1 MFKLKKKQT
10 ISNPAVVPSVK
21 YYEENVMIL
30 GNSYNVL
37 AMDLLGP
44 SLQDLFDHSHR
55 VFSRKTISMLAIQM
69 INALEFVHYHNIV
82 HRLT

>member
-1 MFKLKKKQT
+1 M
-10 ISNPAVVPSVK
+10 VPSVK
-21 YYEENVMIL
+21 YYEENVRIE

-44 SLQDLFDHSHR
+44 SLQDLFDHCNQR
-55 VFSRKTISMLAIQM
+55 FSPKTISMLAIQM